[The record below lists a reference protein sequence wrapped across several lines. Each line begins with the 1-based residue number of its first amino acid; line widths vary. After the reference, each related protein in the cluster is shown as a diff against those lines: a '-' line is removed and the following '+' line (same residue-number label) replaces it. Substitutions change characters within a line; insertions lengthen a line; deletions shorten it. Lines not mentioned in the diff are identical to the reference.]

1 MYGLVRSSLLCLFTT
16 LHTTSEVNGKI
27 ARCVQ
32 VETSYSVN
40 MNYYHSVKLL
50 ETFTLMRTTNT
61 SLSHNHTYLA
71 PFSKQEIGHFN
82 KKIFILNALSTVL
95 LKQNARIK

>member
-1 MYGLVRSSLLCLFTT
+1 MLRFTTKMKTAFRHKSQQKQKKIISSIFFPIKSAMYGLVRSSLLCLFTT

-40 MNYYHSVKLL
+40 TNY
-50 ETFTLMRTTNT
+50 
-61 SLSHNHTYLA
+61 
-71 PFSKQEIGHFN
+71 
-82 KKIFILNALSTVL
+82 
-95 LKQNARIK
+95 